1 MDLLSHDCH
10 FANLYVPCTT
20 WDDAG
25 KGATHGMMRRGLI
38 VRLDQDGL
46 LFLEELGP
54 SETVVDRLKVDA
66 R

>member
-1 MDLLSHDCH
+1 
-10 FANLYVPCTT
+10 
-20 WDDAG
+20 
-25 KGATHGMMRRGLI
+25 MRRGLI